1 MADPTSTQPAHAYD
15 MDAQLERIR
24 AQRAAVKD
32 RHSQKLAK
40 LLAKRE
46 DLQGVHPLADLV
58 SDSLR
63 WSA

>member
-1 MADPTSTQPAHAYD
+1 VADPTPTQPDPTRDPA
-15 MDAQLERIR
+15 RR
-24 AQRAAVKD
+24 D
-32 RHSQKLAK
+32 RHSQALAR
-40 LLAKRE
+40 LLAERE

>member
-1 MADPTSTQPAHAYD
+1 VADPTSTDRDLDSQIEQA
-15 MDAQLERIR
+15 RV
-24 AQRAAVKD
+24 QRAALKD
-32 RHSQKLAK
+32 RHAQALAR
-40 LLAKRE
+40 LMAERE